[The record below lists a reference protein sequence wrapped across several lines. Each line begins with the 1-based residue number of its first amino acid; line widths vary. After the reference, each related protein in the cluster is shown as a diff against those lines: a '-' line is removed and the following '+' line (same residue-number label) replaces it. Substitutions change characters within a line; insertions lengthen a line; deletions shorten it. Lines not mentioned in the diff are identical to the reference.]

1 MTTLMGTGHV
11 IPAKAG
17 IQKDTRF
24 RVKPGMT
31 NSRKFMPLCV
41 KSLLFLLLLFRA
53 DPSAGE
59 ETRDPIGEYFQG
71 EVLKYDIDFWI
82 FNRVGEGTATFRSLG
97 DGRYEAFHEGKTLG
111 LVGLVTRNRRDV
123 YRSVMGTINNGRRLI
138 PLRFEEDVVI
148 GSTIRK
154 RTTVFDYAARK
165 VTIDTQKEEG
175 ISREEVEIP
184 FGALYDDPMTAFY
197 NFRFGVY
204 GKVEPGKIFTIRTV
218 PRKESPEPIRL
229 TVASKKEEE
238 QRRSEENEK
247 EGKDLF
253 IKVLLDKEFVGSLQ
267 GEVEVW
273 FTKDIVPMT
282 GVAKDVF
289 FYGDIRGRVTYRG
302 FQGSN
307 EKNLLPQKP

>member
-1 MTTLMGTGHV
+1 MKRRL
-11 IPAKAG
+11 
-17 IQKDTRF
+17 F
-24 RVKPGMT
+24 
-31 NSRKFMPLCV
+31 L
-41 KSLLFLLLLFRA
+41 KSLLFLLLVFRA

-59 ETRDPIGEYFQG
+59 TPVHPIGEYFQG

-82 FNRVGEGTATFRSLG
+82 FSRVGEGVATFRSLG
-97 DGRYEAFHEGKTLG
+97 NGRYEGFHEGKTLG

-148 GSTIRK
+148 GPKVRK

-165 VTIDTQKEEG
+165 VTIETQKEEG
-175 ISREEVEIP
+175 INKEEVEIP
-184 FGALYDDPMTAFY
+184 YGTLYDDPMTAFY

-218 PRKESPEPIRL
+218 PRKESPQPIRL
-229 TVASKKEEE
+229 TVASRKEEE
-238 QRRSEENEK
+238 QKRSEEAEK
-247 EGKDLF
+247 EGKDIF
-253 IKVLLDKEFVGSLQ
+253 IKVHLDKEFVGSLQ

-273 FTKDIVPMT
+273 FTKDIIPMT

-289 FYGDIRGRVTYRG
+289 FYGDIRGHLTYRG
-302 FQGSN
+302 FSGSN
-307 EKNLLPQKP
+307 EKNLLPKGP